1 MTRNDYNVAFDARS
15 APWSGL
21 GTSISDAAN
30 SEVALRESGL
40 DWTVLQSSVYTEAG
54 ALIPGVKANIRN
66 TDLTVLG
73 IVSDKYQVLQNE
85 DAYRFTDDLI
95 GEGVTYETA
104 GSFQSGRRS
113 WILAKLPQRYFMVGD
128 EVSPYLMF
136 MNSHDGSCSVKVVM
150 TPIRVACQN
159 TLNLAL
165 KRASRIW
172 STRHTESVLSRMDEA
187 RTTLFKAERYMFE
200 LNSEI
205 EKLCHISLTDSEAIR
220 LIDELFPYS
229 MDMTAMQRKNSLKM
243 RNDMRMRYF
252 EAPDLNDVGKNAYRF
267 INAVSDFA
275 THAEPLR
282 KTKNYRE
289 NLLLSTAEGNPL
301 IDRAYEMMLAA

>member
-1 MTRNDYNVAFDARS
+1 MITSEYNIVFDTRS

-21 GTSISDAAN
+21 GTNISNASN
-30 SEVALRESGL
+30 SAIALRESGL
-40 DWTVLQSSVYTEAG
+40 DWTVLQSPVYTETG
-54 ALIPGVKANIRN
+54 DLIPGFKANIRN
-66 TDLTVLG
+66 TDSVVLG

-85 DAYRFTDDLI
+85 EAYRFTDELI

-113 WILAKLPQRYFMVGD
+113 WIMAKLPQRYSMVGD
-128 EVSPYLMF
+128 EVSPYIMF

-172 STRHTESVLSRMDEA
+172 STRHTESILARMDEA

-200 LNSEI
+200 LNSEC
-205 EKLCHISLTDSEAIR
+205 ENLCRISLSDSEAVR
-220 LIDELFPYS
+220 FIDELFPYS
-229 MDMTAMQRKNSLKM
+229 MDMTAIQRKNSLKM
-243 RNDMRMRYF
+243 RNDLRMRYF
-252 EAPDLNDVGKNAYRF
+252 EAPDLTDVGKNAYRF

-275 THAEPLR
+275 THSEPLR